1 MSDKEHS
8 ESEFYYPNELQ
19 FQKNSNSTVLSY
31 NQVGARRD
39 KGNSQTAFNS
49 PDEKLLKLTSN
60 VWPLQEN
67 LKPILCYQSWFEIF
81 L

>member
-1 MSDKEHS
+1 
-8 ESEFYYPNELQ
+8 
-19 FQKNSNSTVLSY
+19 VLSY